1 MSDSGA
7 ENGPTKRVRWA
18 RAFPEMGTGPIATDR
33 CLSPEYFALER
44 EKLFKRV
51 WLKVGRVDEIPNPRD
66 YKVKRLDF
74 ANTSVILTH
83 GEDGRI
89 RGFHNICSHRGNKVV
104 WGDDTYGLRGTSR
117 TKTFAC
123 HFHGWVYNLK
133 GELVGV
139 PQEELFF
146 QLDKCQNG
154 LPEIATDTWEGFIF
168 VNLDPS
174 PTQSLKEF
182 VGEHA
187 DRLGG
192 FPFAA
197 MTAVYEYYTVL
208 NCNWKI
214 AWDAFSEAYHVS
226 TVHAGSFPGV
236 FDAEVKQVGMYG
248 IHHSGA
254 AHQEPSPPVGRVAA
268 LSYQLATASI
278 AKPGFRSS
286 LPARINPDRSPDFV
300 FDQSAIFPNFLIH
313 VSEGLYF
320 THQFWPISLDQTLWE
335 GIQYFLPAR
344 NAGERFSQEFGQIL
358 QRNAWLEDTGTM
370 EATQL
375 ALSSGVKKFFH
386 FQDGEIM
393 LRHNYQVIDEYVN
406 RP

>member
-7 ENGPTKRVRWA
+7 ENGSTKRVRWA
-18 RAFPEMGTGPIATDR
+18 RTFPEMGTGPIATDR

-44 EKLFKRV
+44 EKVFKRV

-74 ANTSVILTH
+74 ANTSVILTQ

-89 RGFHNICSHRGNKVV
+89 RGFHNICSHRGKKVV

-192 FPFAA
+192 FPFAP

-313 VSEGLYF
+313 VSEGFYF
-320 THQFWPISLDQTLWE
+320 THQFWPISLGKTLWE

>member
-1 MSDSGA
+1 MSDSRA
-7 ENGPTKRVRWA
+7 DNGSSKRVQWA
-18 RAFPEMGTGPIATDR
+18 QAFPELGTEPIPTER
-33 CLSPEYFALER
+33 CLSPEYFARER
-44 EKLFKRV
+44 EKVFKRV
-51 WLKVGRVDEIPNPRD
+51 WLKVGRVEEIPNPRD

-74 ANTSVILTH
+74 ANTSIILVR
-83 GEDGRI
+83 GEDGEI
-89 RGFHNICSHRGNKVV
+89 RAFHNICSHRGNKIV
-104 WGDDTYGLRGTSR
+104 WGDDTYGLCDTTRGKS
-117 TKTFAC
+117 FAC

-146 QLDKCQNG
+146 EFDKCQNG
-154 LPEIATDTWEGFIF
+154 LPRIATDTWEGFIF
-168 VNLDPS
+168 VNLDPA
-174 PTQSLKEF
+174 PAQNLKDF
-182 VGEHA
+182 IGEHA
-187 DRLGG
+187 DRLKG
-192 FPFAA
+192 FPFHE
-197 MTAVYEYYTVL
+197 MTAVYEYYTIL

-254 AHQEPSPPVGRVAA
+254 AHQRPAPPTTPVAA
-268 LSYQLATASI
+268 LSYKLATASI

-286 LPARINPDRSPDFV
+286 LPSRINPDHDPEFV
-300 FDQSAIFPNFLIH
+300 FDVSAFFPNFLLH

-320 THQFWPISLDQTLWE
+320 THQFWPVSVDKTLWE
-335 GIQYFLPAR
+335 GIQYFPPAS
-344 NAGERFSQEFGQIL
+344 NAGERFSQEFGQVL

-375 ALSSGVKKFFH
+375 ALSSGVKKFFY
-386 FQDGEIM
+386 FQDGEVL
-393 LRHNYQVIDEYVN
+393 LRHNYQVIEEYLK

>member
-7 ENGPTKRVRWA
+7 ENGSTKRVRWA
-18 RAFPEMGTGPIATDR
+18 RAFPEIGTGPIATDR

-44 EKLFKRV
+44 EKVFKRV

-83 GEDGRI
+83 GGDGRI

-117 TKTFAC
+117 TKTFDC

-174 PTQSLKEF
+174 PTESLKEF

-320 THQFWPISLDQTLWE
+320 THQFWPISLDKTLWE

-375 ALSSGVKKFFH
+375 ALSSGVKRFFH

>member
-1 MSDSGA
+1 MSDSRV
-7 ENGPTKRVRWA
+7 ENGSNKRVQWA
-18 RAFPEMGTGPIATDR
+18 QAFPELGTDAIPTER

-44 EKLFKRV
+44 EKIFKRV
-51 WLKVGRVDEIPNPRD
+51 WLKVGRVEEIPNPRD
-66 YKVKRLDF
+66 YKVKRLEF
-74 ANTSVILTH
+74 ANTSVILVR
-83 GEDGRI
+83 GEDGEI
-89 RGFHNICSHRGNKVV
+89 RTFHNICSHRGNKIV
-104 WGDDTYGLRGTSR
+104 WGEDTYGLRDTTRGKS
-117 TKTFAC
+117 FAC

-146 QLDKCQNG
+146 RFDKCQNG
-154 LPEIATDTWEGFIF
+154 LPRIATDTWEGFIF
-168 VNLDPS
+168 INLEPT
-174 PTQSLKEF
+174 PTQSLKDF
-182 VGEHA
+182 IGEHA
-187 DRLGG
+187 DRLNG
-192 FPFAA
+192 FPFRE
-197 MTAVYEYYTVL
+197 MTAVYEYYTIL

-254 AHQEPSPPVGRVAA
+254 AHQKPAPPTSPVAA
-268 LSYQLATASI
+268 LSYKLATASI

-286 LPARINPDRSPDFV
+286 LPRRINPDRDPEFV
-300 FDQSAIFPNFLIH
+300 FDQSAIFPNFLVH

-320 THQFWPISLDQTLWE
+320 THQFWPVSVDRTLWE
-335 GIQYFLPAR
+335 GIQYFPPAS
-344 NAGERFSQEFGQIL
+344 NAGERFSQEFGQVL

-386 FQDGEIM
+386 FQDGEVL
-393 LRHNYQVIDEYVN
+393 LRHNYRVIEEYVN

>member
-1 MSDSGA
+1 MSDSRA
-7 ENGPTKRVRWA
+7 ENGSNKRVQWA
-18 RAFPEMGTGPIATDR
+18 QAFPALGTEAIPTER

-44 EKLFKRV
+44 EKIFKRV
-51 WLKVGRVDEIPNPRD
+51 WLKVGRVDEIPNLRD
-66 YKVKRLDF
+66 YKVKRLHF
-74 ANTSVILTH
+74 ANTSIILVR
-83 GEDGRI
+83 GEDGEVRA
-89 RGFHNICSHRGNKVV
+89 FHNICSHRGNKIV
-104 WGDDTYGLRGTSR
+104 WGDDTYGLRDTTRGKS
-117 TKTFAC
+117 FAC

-146 QLDKCQNG
+146 QFDKCQNG
-154 LPEIATDTWEGFIF
+154 LPRIASDTWEGFIF
-168 VNLDPS
+168 INLEPS
-174 PTQSLKEF
+174 PEQSLSDF
-182 VGEHA
+182 IGEHA
-187 DRLGG
+187 DRLNG
-192 FPFAA
+192 FPFHE
-197 MTAVYEYYTVL
+197 MTAVYEYYTIL

-254 AHQEPSPPVGRVAA
+254 AHQRPAPPTSPVAA
-268 LSYQLATASI
+268 LSYKLATASI
-278 AKPGFRSS
+278 AKPGFRSL
-286 LPARINPDRSPDFV
+286 LPRRINPDRDPEFV
-300 FDQSAIFPNFLIH
+300 FDQSAIFPNFLVH

-320 THQFWPISLDQTLWE
+320 THQFWPVSVDKTLWE
-335 GIQYFLPAR
+335 GIQYFPPAS
-344 NAGERFSQEFGQIL
+344 NAGERFSQEFGQVL

-375 ALSSGVKKFFH
+375 ALSSGVKKFFY
-386 FQDGEIM
+386 FQDGEVL
-393 LRHNYQVIDEYVN
+393 LRHNYRVIEEYVN